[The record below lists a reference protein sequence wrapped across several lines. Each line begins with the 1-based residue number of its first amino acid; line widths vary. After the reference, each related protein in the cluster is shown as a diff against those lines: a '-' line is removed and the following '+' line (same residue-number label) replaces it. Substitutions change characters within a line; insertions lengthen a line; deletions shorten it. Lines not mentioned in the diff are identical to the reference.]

1 MEYKRFVQA
10 PQEFQ
15 TLRPY
20 IRTPTGCCASPHQ
33 PGDNPHARE
42 LSLVYTSTLPRDMRD
57 FDHFQALVEMG
68 VLPLGQIQGEGFTE
82 SPAQ

>member
-1 MEYKRFVQA
+1 
-10 PQEFQ
+10 
-15 TLRPY
+15 
-20 IRTPTGCCASPHQ
+20 
-33 PGDNPHARE
+33 
-42 LSLVYTSTLPRDMRD
+42 MRD